1 MAPCADLRGP
11 LPCQPSPPPPCPP
24 VQRRE
29 REALKAQADA
39 LSGTTAEKAR
49 LRAQLNEA
57 QGRVAEMERNQR
69 RLEVRGPQHEGA
81 ADRPWRAVWWR
92 TRIQE
97 CQLCMCAPPTTHL
110 HPPPPPGLAVR
121 ALQEELQRLLAQITE
136 GGQSIS
142 LPTGG
147 LACGCM
153 AWPSRQASMP
163 AGHPHGQ
170 ARSLTHSSACRTA
183 SAAPPAPRCVAPPPP
198 PRAALMQ
205 ATTSWTW
212 CSCCAPRR
220 TGPRAS
226 WRRSSRR
233 WSACSA
239 SATGPSRT
247 WRTCASRC
255 ARQAA
260 WAGGGGGRG
269 ASHGPSKGQLRG

>member
-1 MAPCADLRGP
+1 MAPCEDLRGP

-183 SAAPPAPRCVAPPPP
+183 SDAPPAPLGVAPPPP
-198 PRAALMQ
+198 PGL
-205 ATTSWTW
+205 
-212 CSCCAPRR
+212 P
-220 TGPRAS
+220 
-226 WRRSSRR
+226 
-233 WSACSA
+233 
-239 SATGPSRT
+239 
-247 WRTCASRC
+247 
-255 ARQAA
+255 
-260 WAGGGGGRG
+260 
-269 ASHGPSKGQLRG
+269 